1 MVKNIMS
8 IESKT
13 PQHDRVS
20 NKPKILCID
29 DSQTIQIIVARSL
42 SLAGYQV
49 IGNTDPLKGVM
60 FLLEGHNPDIIIM
73 DIKMP
78 NVGGYKLLKL
88 IKNSTKLKD
97 IPVIMLTS
105 QNKEFD
111 KMKAKTLGAV
121 AYVTKPFSCNHL
133 IETVNQVLF
142 SRTNKKYTTIRK
154 SS

>member
-1 MVKNIMS
+1 MENVMFIDP
-8 IESKT
+8 KT
-13 PQHDRVS
+13 PSPSKVS
-20 NKPKILCID
+20 RKPKVLCID

-133 IETVNQVLF
+133 IETVNQVL
-142 SRTNKKYTTIRK
+142 SSYTNKKYATTRK